1 MKFSIRN
8 LFRKKEDEKTTYLKS
23 MGFSDEQIK
32 NNKDI
37 FDQLTIEQLQ
47 KLPKTFYQTTF
58 NIEKMQNEIS
68 DEKIEELEIITKSKN
83 PDLVIDNLNLLDS
96 YNVSIALLKNDLIT
110 DNIIKNLENLSKEDI
125 NKLVFVYDFVSLHT
139 YMNSV
144 NFTQDGEKLLLEYLV
159 ENPKITSNDK
169 NELVQSVRTED
180 DFKIAKYFMEL
191 NLPSNE
197 INSFLNHKRN
207 CASDR
212 LNYEI
217 IKKIDSRFFSE
228 NDKGHEFIHLKKLLY
243 CTEEEINYVL
253 EHDDVIPLELRLEK
267 ANYAKKDN
275 IDYIN
280 HPEKY
285 ISAINYLLL
294 KKCFNQLDYLDG
306 NLCETN
312 IKRMLQNSEDYEQV
326 ISKNQEIFDLL
337 FLLYSKTPAE
347 TLVKASKLEIY
358 SDIEK
363 NMEKA
368 HKLEQA
374 FLSIEEEK
382 YANILNASY
391 GPDLKYDEE
400 KELMVKHLEGEE
412 FVFDVHVITSSQIG
426 SDLSTH
432 HTLFENPKAWFAI
445 ENNNRYI
452 STSVITNDHLGK
464 SIATMENGKK
474 SWEQMVLQK
483 NVILGFN
490 NLKPS
495 HILYACECDGAVNNK
510 AQNFQARAL
519 ISFNDLFSGNEGNHN
534 EVVIPRYDQK
544 TGERLAPNYILCFDE
559 IDELSLKFAKELEL
573 PVYLI
578 HTDKYDKKESNLV
591 TNTIEKKQE
600 ESIASTENIGKTGKR

>member
-1 MKFSIRN
+1 MKFSIKN
-8 LFRKKEDEKTTYLKS
+8 IFKKREDEKTTYLKS

-47 KLPKTFYQTTF
+47 KLPQTFYQTTF
-58 NIEKMQNEIS
+58 NLEKMKNEIS
-68 DEKIEELEIITKSKN
+68 DEKIEGMEIITKSKN
-83 PDLVIDNLNLLDS
+83 PDLVIDNLNLLGS
-96 YNVSIALLKNDLIT
+96 YNVSIALLKNVLAT
-110 DNIIKNLENLSKEDI
+110 DNIIKNLESLSKEEM
-125 NKLVFVYDFVSLHT
+125 NKLVFVYDTVSLHT

-144 NFTQDGEKLLLEYLV
+144 NFTQDGEKLLLDYFV
-159 ENPKITSNDK
+159 EHSKITSKDK
-169 NELVQSVRTED
+169 DELVQSVRTED
-180 DFKIAKYFMEL
+180 DFKIAKYFVEL
-191 NLPSNE
+191 GLPSEGISN
-197 INSFLNHKRN
+197 FLIDKRN
-207 CASDR
+207 RASEK

-217 IKKIDSRFFSE
+217 IEKIDSRFFSE
-228 NDKGHEFIHLKKLLY
+228 NDKGHEFIHLKELLY

-253 EHDDVIPLELRLEK
+253 DHEDVIPLELRLEK
-267 ANYAKKDN
+267 GAYAKKDN

-285 ISAINYLLL
+285 ISAINYLLF
-294 KKCFNQLDYLDG
+294 KKCFNQLDHIQG
-306 NLCETN
+306 NLCATN
-312 IKRMLQNSEDYEQV
+312 LKRMLQNPEEYEQV

-337 FLLYSKTPAE
+337 FLLHSETPAE
-347 TLVKASKLEIY
+347 TLRKASKLEIY

-363 NMEKA
+363 NMEQA

-382 YANILNASY
+382 YANILNACY

-400 KELMVKHLEGEE
+400 KEIMVKHLEGEE

-426 SDLSTH
+426 ADLSTH
-432 HTLFENPKAWFAI
+432 HTLFENPKAWFTI

-495 HILYACECDGAVNNK
+495 HILYACEHDGAVNNN
-510 AQNFQARAL
+510 AANFKARAL
-519 ISFNDLFSGNEGNHN
+519 ISFNDLFSGNEWMHN
-534 EVVIPRYDQK
+534 EVVIPRYDK
-544 TGERLAPNYILCFDE
+544 ETNKRLAPNYILCFDD
-559 IDELSLKFAKELEL
+559 IDELSLKFAKDLEL
-573 PVYLI
+573 PVYVI
-578 HTDKYDKKESNLV
+578 HTEKYNKKESNLV

-600 ESIASTENIGKTGKR
+600 ESIFSTENIGKIGKR